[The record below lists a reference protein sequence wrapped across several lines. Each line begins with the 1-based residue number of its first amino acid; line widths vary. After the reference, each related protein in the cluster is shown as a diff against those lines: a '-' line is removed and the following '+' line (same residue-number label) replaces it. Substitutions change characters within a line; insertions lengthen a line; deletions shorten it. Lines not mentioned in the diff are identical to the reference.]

1 VESRELSLRDGLVL
15 VPLVATIVA
24 LALYP
29 QVALQRSETSATQ
42 SVAAA
47 KAIADGEPAATSEAA
62 P

>member
-1 VESRELSLRDGLVL
+1 ML
-15 VPLVATIVA
+15 VPLVAAIIA

-29 QVALQRSETSATQ
+29 QVALKNSETSATQ

-47 KAIADGEPAATSEAA
+47 KAIAGGESAEAT